1 MFGIIFVEG
10 ITHFLFISN
19 LCQSTFALLFLPYTV
34 LSQSVLSELR
44 FIPCHQNFAHYPL
57 FVFCEVPDIEH
68 LCEKHCQL
76 EEFINKEMNRLRT
89 EGQLC
94 RTVLPLYKIEKNAFK
109 VSFLNARSL
118 HKHINDICTDLNYSS
133 SDVCIFS
140 KTRLSHSDIDNDY
153 SLDGYSLFRNVTLH
167 RISSIMV
174 MTRACYFS
182 TIDKRN
188 FR

>member
-1 MFGIIFVEG
+1 MAKKLIIFVEG
-10 ITHFLFISN
+10 ITHLESKPVDFRAPLFAIHCPFPVSS
-19 LCQSTFALLFLPYTV
+19 LRASVHSLPP
-34 LSQSVLSELR
+34 E
-44 FIPCHQNFAHYPL
+44 FCPL
-57 FVFCEVPDIEH
+57 PFVFCEVPDIEH

-118 HKHINDICTDLNYSS
+118 HKHINDIRTDLNYSS

-140 KTRLSHSDIDNDY
+140 ETRLSHSDIDNDY
-153 SLDGYSLFRNVTLH
+153 SLDGYSLFRNDEV
-167 RISSIMV
+167 
-174 MTRACYFS
+174 
-182 TIDKRN
+182 DKN
-188 FR
+188 EK

>member
-1 MFGIIFVEG
+1 MSGLNSLLSVFRWSLKKHCKWQRSLSYLLKE
-10 ITHFLFISN
+10 LLISN
-19 LCQSTFALLFLPYTV
+19 LSQSTFVLLFLPYTV
-34 LSQSVLSELR
+34 LSQSVLLERR
-44 FIPCHQNFAHYPL
+44 FISCHQNFAHYPL

-118 HKHINDICTDLNYSS
+118 HKHINDIRTDLNYSS

-140 KTRLSHSDIDNDY
+140 ETRLSHSDIDNDY
-153 SLDGYSLFRNVTLH
+153 SLDGYSLFRNDEV
-167 RISSIMV
+167 
-174 MTRACYFS
+174 
-182 TIDKRN
+182 DKN
-188 FR
+188 EK